1 MDSVIH
7 FEMPADDRK
16 RISDFYSN
24 VFGWKTEQLGE
35 DMGNYVL
42 VTTADTDDKGMIKQ
56 PGKINGGFF
65 QMSEEMPEQNVTS
78 IVIEVSDIKKS
89 IELIENFGGKILGE
103 IMEIPKVGRFISFL
117 DTEGNKVGIIQ
128 NFPSKQ

>member
-24 VFGWKTEQLGE
+24 VFGWKIEQLGE

-42 VTTADTDDKGMIKQ
+42 ANTAETDDKGMIKQ

-78 IVIEVSDIKKS
+78 IVIGVSDIKKS
-89 IELIENFGGKILGE
+89 IELIENSGGKILGE
-103 IMEIPKVGRFISFL
+103 IMEIPKVGMFVNFL

-128 NFPSKQ
+128 NFLSKQ